1 MVFSRRK
8 ISIKADILFRNKGQ
22 KQCNDIFNKL
32 KRKTTRKL
40 GFSIQQKYHSK
51 ISKKKKKYIYI
62 YIYIYFEIY
71 LIYNHIRFRCTSN
84 DLIYV
89 NIVKL

>member
-8 ISIKADILFRNKGQ
+8 ISIKSDILFRNKGQ

-51 ISKKKKKYIYI
+51 ISKKKKKKKKKKIYI
-62 YIYIYFEIY
+62 YIYILRY
-71 LIYNHIRFRCTSN
+71 T
-84 DLIYV
+84 
-89 NIVKL
+89 